1 MARKKFKIN
10 KGNSNK
16 EETPKV
22 EEVAS
27 NEQEEQ
33 STGLSAKRV
42 LIIFKIAYIL
52 ILGIVFQTNYD
63 KVYDD
68 KISMGGDNI
77 VYYSLGKALAE
88 GKGYVNAHLAG
99 EPVMT
104 GYPPM
109 YPYMI
114 SKIIDPEDEPLSNI
128 ETVKKFNGL
137 LFFLSMVLLFL
148 TFARVGGNVHI
159 AFAVSVLCLFN
170 AMLLEYSFIA
180 MSEIPF
186 MFFTALCL
194 YFCTKIDFKRVPYK
208 SAYFWA
214 TLVALLATYYTRAL
228 GLAVFG
234 GIFLSFL
241 LQKKWWYV
249 VGITAGFVLG
259 IMPWQ
264 NYVSS
269 NGGSFY
275 IKQLKAKNP
284 YRMEEGNM
292 SGLSDWGGRF
302 IENLERY
309 VGREIPYA
317 VYGEKFTKYMDPKT
331 GDPTPIQNSEMMLG
345 LFVIG
350 LALFGVFKLPKH
362 RWLILGIV
370 LGTMS
375 IVMLWPEVWF
385 GPRFIIPL
393 IPIITFLFVF
403 GLYKLVEFVIQK
415 AAGENLKKVNPLVL
429 QAIIILP
436 VLLYLGSK
444 MTPGVDKLEE
454 AAGHKYHP
462 KYTNYFALAEWA
474 KLNTPEDAIIC
485 CRKPA
490 MFSFF
495 SNRQCH
501 MYRKKEN
508 RELILENFIEVGV
521 DYVVLDGLGY
531 SSTGLYLQPAI
542 NKYRWKFENAKVVG
556 NIKKRDPMNPVN
568 YLFKFNPESGYTGEF
583 NGDKKEGEGKLIY
596 FDKTVYEGTFKNN
609 VREGYGVYTWPNGN
623 VFSGDWKNNVR
634 SGEGKLQIAN
644 GDFYK
649 GIWVNDSMRGEY
661 YFESPSR
668 NIKSISIW
676 KDNKVIGSRPLTP
689 ADSAKY
695 ILGEEVVQDTLVK

>member
-1 MARKKFKIN
+1 MVKKKFKIN
-10 KGNSNK
+10 KKKEQKEPIKPQEESLDEK
-16 EETPKV
+16 EENSK
-22 EEVAS
+22 
-27 NEQEEQ
+27 
-33 STGLSAKRV
+33 LSAKRV
-42 LIIFKIAYIL
+42 LIIFKLAYIL

-99 EPVMT
+99 EPIMT

-114 SKIIDPEDEPLSNI
+114 SKIIDPEDDPLSNI

-137 LFFLSMVLLFL
+137 LFFLAVVLLFL
-148 TFARVGGNVHI
+148 TFTRVAENVHI
-159 AFAVSVLCLFN
+159 AFAVSILCLFN
-170 AMLLEYSFIA
+170 AVLLEYSFIA

-186 MFFTALCL
+186 MFYTALCL
-194 YFCTKIDFKRVPYK
+194 YFCTKIDFKKVPYK
-208 SAYFWA
+208 SGYFWA
-214 TLVALLATYYTRAL
+214 TLIALLATYYTRAL
-228 GLAVFG
+228 GVAVFG

-241 LQKKWWYV
+241 FQKKWWYV

-275 IKQLKAKNP
+275 VKQLMAKNP

-292 SGLSDWGGRF
+292 SGFGDWSGRF
-302 IENLERY
+302 FENLERY

-317 VYGEKFTKYMDPKT
+317 VYGEKFMKYVDPKT

-362 RWLILGIV
+362 RWLIFGIV

-375 IVMLWPEVWF
+375 VVMLWPEVWF
-385 GPRFIIPL
+385 GPRFIIPM
-393 IPIITFLFVF
+393 IPIITFLFIF
-403 GLYKLVEFVIQK
+403 GLYKLIELAIQK
-415 AAGENLKKVNPLVL
+415 IAGERLKKVRPIIL
-429 QAIIILP
+429 QAVIILP
-436 VLLYLGSK
+436 IIFYIGSK
-444 MTPGVDKLEE
+444 MTPGIDKLNEV
-454 AAGHKYHP
+454 AQHKYHP
-462 KYTNYFALAEWA
+462 KYSNYFLLAEWV
-474 KLNTPEDAIIC
+474 KVNTPKDAIIC

-495 SNRQCH
+495 SNRACH

-508 RELILENFIEVGV
+508 RELILENFKEMGV

-542 NKYRWKFENAKVVG
+542 NKYRWKFEKAKIVG
-556 NIKKRDPMNPVN
+556 NIKKPGDPRNPLN

-583 NGDKKEGEGKLIY
+583 NGDKKEGQGKLIY
-596 FDKTVYEGTFKNN
+596 FDKSVYEGEFKNN
-609 VREGYGVYTWPNGN
+609 LREGYGVYTWANGN
-623 VFSGDWKNNVR
+623 VFSGDWKKNYR
-634 SGEGKLQIAN
+634 SGKGRLDLPN

-649 GIWVNDSMRGEY
+649 GIWINDTMSGEY
-661 YFESPSR
+661 YYVSPSR
-668 NIKSISIW
+668 NIKSVSLW
-676 KDNKVIGSRPLTP
+676 KNNKVVGSRQITP
-689 ADSAKY
+689 EDSAKFD
-695 ILGEEVVQDTLVK
+695 LQAVEPKDTLIK